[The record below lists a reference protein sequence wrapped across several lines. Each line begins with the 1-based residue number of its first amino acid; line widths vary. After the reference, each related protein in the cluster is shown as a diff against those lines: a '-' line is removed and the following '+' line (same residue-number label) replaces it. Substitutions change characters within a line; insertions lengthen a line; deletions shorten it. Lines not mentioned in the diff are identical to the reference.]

1 MRTRGQGIIPTLI
14 GATLTMVWLA
24 AVPGEAFADN
34 KKEAGAKFKEGV
46 ALYKDENFEDALDAF
61 LASNELYPH
70 PDTLVNIAN
79 CYAELYNFAKAME
92 YFERYLDAK
101 GDDLTS
107 AQKKEITNK
116 MERVGKK
123 VGKLTIKPEDLEG
136 ELIVDGETIGRLPLE
151 QPVYLEAG
159 LHQVVLQE
167 EEEIFYSKQV
177 NIIGGAKTVVDVD
190 LTAMEEEDAEVEEG
204 GDEGEEAATPKKPK
218 KKKKK
223 KKKGLLRV
231 EVDGEET
238 AVVLVNGEEAGETPF
253 ETQLK
258 EGSYQ
263 LNVKTDD
270 KPTWKG
276 EVPVESEKHTKVKV
290 NFNAKKKSPNV
301 NNPMFFTCL
310 GAAVPTLVGGVVLG
324 VLAKNN
330 NDDANRLF
338 EELEMGLYTGN
349 EAIRMTQKQN
359 DLVDNG
365 DKQKKAAIGLLVSGG
380 VLAAASVAS
389 IFIFMKEKP
398 TSKGSFEIS
407 GVSPLLDPGT
417 GSYGLGMQ
425 GTF

>member
-1 MRTRGQGIIPTLI
+1 MITRGQTIIPTAI
-14 GATLTMVWLA
+14 GAVLVLVWLCA
-24 AVPGEAFADN
+24 LPGEACADN

-46 ALYKDENFEDALDAF
+46 SLYKDENFEDALDAF
-61 LASNELYPH
+61 LASNEFYPH

-92 YFERYLDAK
+92 YFERYLEAK
-101 GDDLTS
+101 GEDLTS
-107 AQKKEITNK
+107 AQKKEIQNK

-136 ELIVDGETIGRLPLE
+136 ELIVDGETLGTLPLDG
-151 QPVYLEAG
+151 PVYLEAG

-167 EEEIFYSKQV
+167 EDEIFYSKQV

-190 LTAMEEEDAEVEEG
+190 LSEMDEEDAEVEED
-204 GDEGEEAATPKKPK
+204 DEDDEVTKPK

-223 KKKGLLRV
+223 KKKKKGVLRV
-231 EVDGEET
+231 QVDGEET
-238 AVVLVNGEEAGETPF
+238 GVVLVNGEEAGETPF

-258 EGSYQ
+258 EGSYSIS
-263 LNVKTDD
+263 VKSED

-276 EVPVESEKHTKVKV
+276 EVPVESAKHTDVKV
-290 NFNAKKKSPNV
+290 NFNSTKKAPNV

-324 VLAKNN
+324 VLAKKN

-338 EELEMGLYTGN
+338 EELELGLYTGN

-380 VLAAASVAS
+380 VLAAASVVS

-398 TSKGSFEIS
+398 ASKGSFEIS